1 MRTDPACIPC
11 FIRAATATAQLLG
24 LSDSD
29 RAAFER
35 DAGSL
40 AASHHPEQCPPVLG
54 QMIQRRLRA
63 VAGRDPYA
71 THKAASNALAWRLLP
86 ELEQRVAADPDPF
99 EAALRYAIAGNCID
113 FGKGHGIGEPEVL
126 ATLER
131 LAALHLDAA
140 TVATARRLCAAARHI
155 VVLADNAGEIVLDR
169 LLLARLPRNRVT
181 VIVRGSPVINDA
193 TLEDAA
199 VARIA
204 EFARV
209 IDSGSDA
216 PGTIMHDLMRPAWD
230 ALGEADLVIAKG
242 QGNYESFDAGTADCL
257 HLLLVKCQVVAAQ
270 TGLPQGAP
278 AIRHR
283 SGRLSRRLVDP
294 EMIP

>member
-1 MRTDPACIPC
+1 MRTDPACVPC
-11 FIRAATATAQLLG
+11 FIRGAAATAQLLG
-24 LSDSD
+24 LSDTD

-35 DAGSL
+35 DAGTL
-40 AASHHPEQCPPVLG
+40 AANHHMAQCPPVLG

-86 ELEQRVAADPDPF
+86 ELERLVASDPDPF

-131 LAALHLDAA
+131 LAALRLDAA
-140 TVATARRLCAAARHI
+140 TVATARRLCAAARRI

-169 LLLARLPRNRVT
+169 LLLARLPQNRVT

-216 PGTIMHDLMRPAWD
+216 PGTILHDLARPAWV
-230 ALGEADLVIAKG
+230 ALGKADLVIAKG
-242 QGNYESFDAGTADCL
+242 QGNYESFDTGSVDCL

-278 AIRHR
+278 AILHR